1 MGKSV
6 FIRIVIAAFAVGCFA
21 ASSIDVF
28 QEIYFYFFII
38 MALLILVMI
47 LFWRNEILRVA
58 YSVIIAVVIGI
69 ALTGGYINYLKPDNS
84 FYGEFKGEGIIV
96 GEPVQ
101 KPTYQQ
107 LIVRVN
113 PSASPL
119 GKGRSNPLLPE
130 EGQGVVGGKNNILVK
145 AETYPIYNYGDKIEF
160 SGDIDKVESF
170 ETDQGKIFDYP
181 NYLLMKFKAVGIVKY
196 PRNVKLVSH
205 GGNPI
210 VAGVFAIKRKVEDT
224 ISQTMPEPQG
234 ALDQGLLTGT
244 KINFTKKFEE
254 ALRRTG
260 TSHIVAISGFNITI
274 ILAVFFHFMRRSAGY
289 WPAIISG
296 ILAVIL
302 FTILTGGNAS
312 IVRASIMGSLGIL
325 AVIFGRQAKIEHTI
339 FIAAGLMILLNPLI
353 VRFDAGFQLS
363 FLAVLG
369 LIYFSPKFDKWF
381 GKIPYY
387 EKLPKAAREAIS
399 ATFGAQL
406 MTWPVLIILFS
417 QISIIAPLVNAI
429 LLPFVPITMA
439 LGFGAAVLAMIIPVL
454 GNVVS
459 FFPWL
464 MLTGMVKLIEGAGQL
479 PLSSVAINNIS
490 PWVVVGWFVIVIFW
504 INQKTVHQVYKVYKV
519 RKVK

>member
-1 MGKSV
+1 M
-6 FIRIVIAAFAVGCFA
+6 AFAMGCFA

-28 QEIYFYFFII
+28 QEIYLYFFII
-38 MALLILVMI
+38 AALLILVMI
-47 LFWRNEILRVA
+47 FFWRNKILRIA
-58 YSVIIAVVIGI
+58 YGVIIAVVIGI

-84 FYGEFKGEGIIV
+84 FYKEFQGEGIIV

-107 LIVRVN
+107 LIVRIN
-113 PSASPL
+113 DPQCSTRIHPNMSRNCHP
-119 GKGRSNPLLPE
+119 
-130 EGQGVVGGKNNILVK
+130 KNNVLVK
-145 AETYPIYNYGDKIEF
+145 AETYPIYNYGDRIEF

-210 VAGVFAIKRKVEDT
+210 VAGVFATKRKVEDT

-296 ILAVIL
+296 ILAVVL

-369 LIYFSPKFDKWF
+369 LIYFSPKFDNWF
-381 GKIPYY
+381 GKIRYY

-429 LLPFVPITMA
+429 ILPFVPITMA

-454 GNVVS
+454 GNVIS

-504 INQKTVHQVYKVYKV
+504 INQKTVHQVYKV